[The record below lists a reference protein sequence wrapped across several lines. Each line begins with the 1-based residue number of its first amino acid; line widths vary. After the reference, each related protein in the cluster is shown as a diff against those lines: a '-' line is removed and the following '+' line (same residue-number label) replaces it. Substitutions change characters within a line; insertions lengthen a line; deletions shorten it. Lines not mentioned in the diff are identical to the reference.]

1 MARNAILTGER
12 VYLRPIEVEDA
23 APLARLIAAET
34 ETFMERGRLPG
45 SPLRQEHWFAEQG
58 KHQPPEYIVLAVCLL
73 ADDRIIGTMELIE
86 IDWLNRTAETGA
98 WIYDVAY
105 RGQGYGP
112 EAKHLL
118 LEYAFDQLHLH
129 ALRSWVFELNTRSA
143 AAVQRQ
149 GYQPAGRVTWDDFKN
164 GAWHDA
170 LLFDV
175 LRDEWL
181 AAREAWRARL
191 REA

>member
-1 MARNAILTGER
+1 MPARNPILTGER
-12 VYLRPIEVEDA
+12 LYLRPIEVEDGA
-23 APLARLIAAET
+23 AIARLNAAET
-34 ETFMERGRLPG
+34 ETFMERGRLPT
-45 SPLRQEHWFAEQG
+45 SPLRHEHWFSEVS
-58 KHQPPEYIVLAVCLL
+58 KHQPPEFILFAVCLL
-73 ADDRIIGTMELIE
+73 SDDSLIGTMELSE

-98 WIYDVAY
+98 WLYDARN

-112 EAKHLL
+112 EAKYLL
-118 LEYAFDQLHLH
+118 LEYAFDHLHLH

-149 GYQPAGRVTWDDFKN
+149 GYRPAGRVKWDDFKN

-181 AAREAWRARL
+181 AARAEWQAR
-191 REA
+191 RGA

>member
-1 MARNAILTGER
+1 MARNALLTGAR
-12 VYLRPIEVEDA
+12 VYLRAAEIEDA
-23 APLARLIAAET
+23 AAIARLIANET

-45 SPLRQEHWFAEQG
+45 SPLRHEPIFEQG
-58 KHQPPEYIVLAVCLL
+58 KHQPPDYIVLVVCLL
-73 ADDRIIGTMELIE
+73 ADDRVIGTMELEE

-118 LEYAFDQLHLH
+118 LEYAFDHLHLH

-149 GYQPAGRVTWDDFKN
+149 GYQPAGRVSWDDFKN
-164 GAWHDA
+164 GAWHDV

-181 AAREAWRARL
+181 AARDAWRARP
-191 REA
+191 RQA